1 MQAKIKGGRRLRNAL
16 MNFFRIR
23 RFVPVAIPLSAAGI
37 FLLDLSTPAGE
48 APWVLYFIP
57 LVLSFYSGGRFSPF
71 LLAGVFS
78 ILTIL
83 GFYWSPPGSDLE
95 TATINLTLGICTLW
109 GVAAL
114 LFRLR
119 RTTDGA
125 RGLSRAVE
133 QSPASVIITDLAG
146 NITYVNPKFCELT
159 GYTLAEVLGRNPR
172 LLKSGEMQ
180 REAYQQMWNKI
191 LAGRE
196 WRGTFH
202 NRKKTGELFWE
213 MASVGPVYNESG
225 KITHLLAVKEDIT
238 ERKKVEDALRQSE
251 LQYRSLFANMLEGFV
266 CCQLICQ
273 DGHPVDFIYLSV
285 NKSFERITGLKG
297 VVGKKVSEV
306 LPGFKE
312 SRPILFEVFNR
323 VDATGQPERLEM
335 NLVSSGACV
344 DMSVYSLAPGCIAVA
359 FTDISERK
367 HSAAA
372 LLESEARYRQLVETS
387 PDAIFIGCD
396 KRIVYINLAG
406 MKLFGAT
413 DPKQLLNRLVMD
425 FIHPKFRDIVAD
437 RMRAME
443 KDQKSAATL
452 KEQYLRLDGSVV
464 DVEVTAIPFTFN
476 GRPAAQVVVHDI
488 TERTR
493 LESQVLQL
501 QRMES
506 LGMLAGGIAHDLN
519 NVLTPLLF
527 AIEVLKGKVS
537 DADARQLLEMS
548 ETNVL
553 RGAGL
558 IKQVLT
564 FGRGVVGD
572 RVQFNPTHVVRE
584 IRHIIQETFP
594 KSIRFEHQAAPD
606 LWTIIGDATQIHQ
619 VLLNL
624 AVNARDAM
632 PGGGQLSVKLKNV
645 MLDES
650 YTAVNLDAKTGPHIV
665 ITVADTGMGIP
676 REILDRI
683 YDPFFT
689 TKETGKGTGLGLST
703 TLGIVKSH
711 GGFIHCYS
719 EVGSGTAFNVYLPA
733 TPTPTAGDKASA
745 AAPLPRGQN
754 ELVLV
759 VDDEIA
765 IRQVARRALEQFGY
779 RVALADNGADA
790 VAFYSKHQQENALVN
805 TDMAMPIMDGPA
817 IILALRTINPR
828 VKIICSSGLA
838 TNSTLAKAA
847 AIGVKDFIPKPF
859 NAESMLKAVHEVLD

>member
-1 MQAKIKGGRRLRNAL
+1 MQGSGVMSFSRL
-16 MNFFRIR
+16 R
-23 RFVPVAIPLSAAGI
+23 RFVPIAIPMLALGI
-37 FLLDLSTPAGE
+37 FLVDLATPVGVAH
-48 APWVLYFIP
+48 WVLYFIP
-57 LVLSFYSGGRFSPF
+57 LILSFYSGGRYSPF

-78 ILTIL
+78 VLTIL
-83 GFYWSPPGSDLE
+83 GFYWSPPGLDLE
-95 TATINLTLGICTLW
+95 TATINLVLGICTLW

-119 RTTDGA
+119 RTADEA

-133 QSPASVIITDLAG
+133 QSPASVVITDLAG

-159 GYTLAEVLGRNPR
+159 GYALEEVLGKNPR
-172 LLKSGEMQ
+172 FLKSGEMP
-180 REAYQQMWNKI
+180 REAYQQLWNKI
-191 LAGRE
+191 LAGGE

-202 NRKKTGELFWE
+202 NRKKSGELFWE
-213 MASVGPVYNESG
+213 MASIGPVYNESG

-238 ERKKVEDALRQSE
+238 ERKKAEDALRESE

-266 CCQLICQ
+266 CCQLIYQ
-273 DGHPVDFIYLSV
+273 DGYPVDFIYLSV
-285 NKSFERITGLKG
+285 NKSFERISGLKD

-312 SRPILFEVFNR
+312 SRPVFFEVYGR

-335 NLVSSGACV
+335 NLVSSGAWV
-344 DMSVYSLAPGCIAVA
+344 DMSVYSLAKGRIATA
-359 FTDISERK
+359 FTDITERK
-367 HSAAA
+367 QAAVA
-372 LLESEARYRQLVETS
+372 LQESEQRYRKLVQSS
-387 PDAIFIGCD
+387 PDAIFIQCEH
-396 KRIVYINLAG
+396 KVVYINDAG
-406 MKLFGAT
+406 LKLLGAT
-413 DPKQLLNRLVMD
+413 RSEQVLGRPFLD
-425 FIHPKFRDIVAD
+425 FIHTPHRDVVKA
-437 RMRAME
+437 RMIGLTERLEHAPM
-443 KDQKSAATL
+443 L

-476 GRPAAQVVVHDI
+476 GKPGAQVVVRDI
-488 TERTR
+488 ADRTK
-493 LESQVLQL
+493 LECQVLQL

-527 AIEVLKGKVS
+527 SVEVLKHKVT
-537 DADARQLLEMS
+537 DPDGRQLLEML

-558 IKQVLT
+558 VKQVLT
-564 FGRGVVGD
+564 FGRGVAGD
-572 RVQFNPTHVVRE
+572 RIPLSPGRVVRE

-594 KSIRFEHQAAPD
+594 KSIKFKDQAAPD
-606 LWTIIGDATQIHQ
+606 LWNIIGDSTQLHQ

-624 AVNARDAM
+624 VVNARDAM
-632 PGGGQLSVKLKNV
+632 PSGGELSVKLRNV

-650 YTAVNLDAKTGPHIV
+650 YTAMNLDAKAGPYVI

-676 REILDRI
+676 KEIRDRI

-689 TKETGKGTGLGLST
+689 TKEVGKGSGLGLST
-703 TLGIVKSH
+703 TLGIIKSH

-733 TPTPTAGDKASA
+733 NPAPA
-745 AAPLPRGQN
+745 ARNEAPAPAQLPRGQN

-779 RVALADNGADA
+779 RVALAENGADA
-790 VAFYSKHQQENALVN
+790 VAFHARHQQEIAVVI
-805 TDMAMPIMDGPA
+805 TDMTMPIMDGPA
-817 IILALRTINPR
+817 IIVALRTINPQ
-828 VKIICSSGLA
+828 VKIISSSGLA
-838 TNSTLAKAA
+838 TNGSVAKAA
-847 AIGVKDFIPKPF
+847 ESGVKHFIPKPYD
-859 NAESMLKAVHEVLD
+859 AESMLNAVRGVLG